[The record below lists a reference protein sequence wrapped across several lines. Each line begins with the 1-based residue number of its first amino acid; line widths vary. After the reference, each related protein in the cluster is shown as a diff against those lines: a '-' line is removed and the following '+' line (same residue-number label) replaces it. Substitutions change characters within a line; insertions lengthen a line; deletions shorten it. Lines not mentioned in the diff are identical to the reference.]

1 MVNTEPGLKNFFSHP
16 GRLLLFSAFFFAPA
30 LSPSLLGWL
39 NGLFA
44 VPVFYLLT
52 VNGFRSGLTTL
63 HISLVI
69 AGIGALLMHRLD
81 FFLFS
86 LTVIPL
92 GYSLFKSAAN
102 QESAAVSGGKGVA
115 VLGLT
120 WLIFWGV
127 YGAVMGI
134 NPYKQLIEM
143 LDLGFQQSL
152 VFYTSKEAGLPPEM
166 MFALQEVIS
175 GLRKAM
181 PALLPGLLAS
191 ALVITVLVNMIV
203 SNTLANYFSKG
214 VFPWGAY
221 STWEL
226 PEQLVWVPIT
236 AITLMLIGKGD
247 LLHTGGWLLM
257 LSGLLYFFQGLAI
270 FIALLERWNVPV
282 YIKGILYF
290 ILIIQSYG
298 LLILA
303 LLGIS
308 DIWFN
313 FRKRIEER

>member
-1 MVNTEPGLKNFFSHP
+1 MVNNKPGLMKYFSNP
-16 GRLLLFSAFFFAPA
+16 GQLLLFSAFFFAPT
-30 LSPSLLGWL
+30 LSPSLFGWL
-39 NGLFA
+39 NGLLA

-52 VNGFRSGLTTL
+52 VNGFKSGVTQLR
-63 HISLVI
+63 IILVI
-69 AGIGALLMHRLD
+69 AGIGALLVHRFE

-86 LTVIPL
+86 LTLIPL
-92 GYSLFKSAAN
+92 ACLLFKSAAN

-120 WLIFWGV
+120 WLVFWGA

-134 NPYKQLIEM
+134 NPYKNLLEM

-152 VFYTSKEAGLPPEM
+152 EFYTSKEAGLPPEM
-166 MFALQEVIS
+166 MYSLQEVTK
-175 GLRKAM
+175 GMRKAI

-191 ALVITVLVNMIV
+191 ALVITVWANMITCN
-203 SNTLANYFSKG
+203 SMAIRYCKG
-214 VFPWGAY
+214 VFPWGKY
-221 STWEL
+221 STWKL
-226 PEQLVWVPIT
+226 PEQLVWVPIS
-236 AITLMLIGKGD
+236 AISIILIGKAD
-247 LLHTGGWLLM
+247 LQYIGGWMLLI
-257 LSGLLYFFQGLAI
+257 SGLLYFFQGLAV

-290 ILIIQSYG
+290 VLIIQSYG

-308 DIWFN
+308 DIWFD
-313 FRKRIEER
+313 FRQRIEER

>member
-1 MVNTEPGLKNFFSHP
+1 MVNTEPGFKSTFSLP
-16 GRLLLFSAFFFAPA
+16 GQLLLFSAFFFAPA

-39 NGLFA
+39 NGLLA

-52 VNGFRSGLTTL
+52 VNGLRSGLTTL
-63 HISLVI
+63 RISLVI
-69 AGIGALLMHRLD
+69 AGIGALLVHRLE

-86 LTVIPL
+86 LTLIPL
-92 GYSLFKSAAN
+92 GFSLFKSAAN

-120 WLIFWGV
+120 WLVFWGV

-134 NPYKQLIEM
+134 NPYKLLVEM

-152 VFYTSKEAGLPPEM
+152 ALHTSKEAGLTPEM

-175 GLRKAM
+175 GLRKAI
-181 PALLPGLLAS
+181 PSLLPGLLAS
-191 ALVITVLVNMIV
+191 ALVITVVVNMVI
-203 SNTLANYFSKG
+203 SNTLAKHFSKG

-221 STWEL
+221 STWKL

-236 AITLMLIGKGD
+236 AITIMLIGKGD
-247 LLHTGGWLLM
+247 LLYTGGWLLM

-313 FRKRIEER
+313 FRRRIEER